1 MTTATATTKSRTK
14 KPAAAAA
21 VFSAPIAEVHLVP
34 LDLIDI
40 EEQIRTQFDQE
51 SIEELAK
58 DIQERGLMQPVLL
71 NPTTAGRFR
80 LISGE
85 RRVRAI
91 RLNGQEG
98 IPALLTK
105 SNANDAL
112 LMQLAEN
119 IQREQLSFD
128 DEVKAVA
135 KLYEILGSLKEVA
148 AKVKKS
154 VPWCSKRYSM
164 TKTKLH
170 YLARDLLSK
179 GLTEDIELLKTYNE
193 LIKLVGWHE
202 AQAWRE
208 KIARRGAGRK
218 EIREALKAR
227 KAEIK
232 EKKQEE
238 KTEETEK
245 KGKVSHAKQTDTPP
259 PPPPWTFEDGIEE
272 LDDCLRYWSKDNS
285 FDIYMSYTEEQRKE
299 INEHLADC
307 YAHGQHEEAF
317 WRLCQAKILGSNINE
332 LEYCVIMA
340 GMKGIKWDTAGF
352 LTMLDGKGPKQEQD

>member
-1 MTTATATTKSRTK
+1 MTTATATTRSRTK

-21 VFSAPIAEVHLVP
+21 AFSAPIAEVHLVP

-40 EEQIRTQFDQE
+40 EEQIRTEFDQE

-58 DIQERGLMQPVLL
+58 DIQERGLMQPILL
-71 NPTTAGRFR
+71 NPTTTGRFT

-91 RLNGQEG
+91 KLNGQEG

-105 SNANDAL
+105 SSANDAL

-135 KLYEILGSLKEVA
+135 KLYEMLGSLKDVA

-154 VPWCSKRYSM
+154 VPWCSKRYSV
-164 TKTKLH
+164 TKTELH
-170 YLARDLLSK
+170 YLARNLLSE
-179 GLTEDIELLKTYNE
+179 GVTEDIELLKAFNE
-193 LIKLVGWHE
+193 LIPLMGWYD
-202 AQAWRE
+202 AQAWSE
-208 KIARRGAGRK
+208 KIAKGEAGRK
-218 EIREALKAR
+218 EIREALKTR

-232 EKKQEE
+232 KEKQEE
-238 KTEETEK
+238 EAEE
-245 KGKVSHAKQTDTPP
+245 KGKVSHAKESDTPP
-259 PPPPWTFEDGIEE
+259 PPPPWTLEDGIDE
-272 LDDCLRYWSKDNS
+272 LDDCLAYWSEDNA
-285 FDIYMSYTEEQRKE
+285 FDVYMSYTEEQRKE
-299 INEHLADC
+299 IDAHLADC

-317 WRLCQAKILGSNINE
+317 WRLCQATIRRQNINE

-352 LTMLDGKGPKQEQD
+352 LTMLDSKRPKHDQN